1 MTTDEGE
8 APTTTTKHPIL
19 VVDDESEILFSLRGL
34 LRQEFELHTAQSGA
48 EALDIMRRHVI
59 HVLMTDQRM
68 PEMTGV
74 ELLQQARGACPEAV
88 RIVFT
93 GYADIKAVIDA
104 INQGQIYRF
113 LTKPWDPD
121 ELLTVLRQACE
132 EHDRVVEQE
141 SLLRDLREHL
151 VRGQELLTALSEP
164 GQGLTREAAQARAG
178 DFTQAGQVLLQRLD
192 RVLAPAASQ
201 GSA

>member
-1 MTTDEGE
+1 M
-8 APTTTTKHPIL
+8 TTTKHPIL

-34 LRQEFELHTAQSGA
+34 LRQEFELHTAESGA

-68 PEMTGV
+68 PQMTGV
-74 ELLQQARGACPEAV
+74 ELLQEARGACPEAV

-104 INQGQIYRF
+104 INQGQIFRY

-121 ELLTVLRQACE
+121 ELVAALRQGCDE
-132 EHDRVVEQE
+132 YDRVTARRH
-141 SLLRDLREHL
+141 LLLDTRDYINRCQKLPSDAML
-151 VRGQELLTALSEP
+151 QLTGVELLERIER
-164 GQGLTREAAQARAG
+164 GLAADEGRG
-178 DFTQAGQVLLQRLD
+178 GVVTG
-192 RVLAPAASQ
+192 
-201 GSA
+201 